1 MGFDDE
7 AATQVAVVPVGSGTH
22 FEPGQHGAKPVPQGS
37 ASLLHMHGP
46 KRSAWAMCAGI
57 AFSLTVIS
65 CAFVGLPGGRWQI
78 CMFAAAT
85 RGMDAVA
92 ANTKNAAH
100 IVRVLGSR
108 YRGSV
113 LMSGAFL

>member
-37 ASLLHMHGP
+37 ASLLHMHAP
-46 KRSAWAMCAGI
+46 KRSPWAMCAGI
-57 AFSLTVIS
+57 DCSLTLIS

-85 RGMDAVA
+85 RGMRAVA

-100 IVRVLGSR
+100 IVRVLSNEC
-108 YRGSV
+108 RG
-113 LMSGAFL
+113 